1 LFAGLLLD
9 SESESESNGFGF
21 DEAAGLPPRG
31 ILSPALRSP
40 VVLQIEEKNTSG
52 SYNAHN

>member
-40 VVLQIEEKNTSG
+40 VVLRVEKNTS
-52 SYNAHN
+52 